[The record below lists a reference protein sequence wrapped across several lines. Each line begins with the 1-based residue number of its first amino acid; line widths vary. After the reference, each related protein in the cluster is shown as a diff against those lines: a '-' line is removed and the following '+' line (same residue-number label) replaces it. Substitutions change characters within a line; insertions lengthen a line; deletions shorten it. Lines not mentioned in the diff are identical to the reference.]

1 MTRPFVLA
9 AGGTGGHM
17 VPAHVLAAELRAR
30 GHAVHLV
37 TDARRDIEEET
48 VTRLPSKA
56 FDEFLKAL
64 DRPMPKAAKDLIEM
78 EPDWI

>member
-37 TDARRDIEEET
+37 TDTRGLRFPGLFEGVPRT
-48 VTRLPSKA
+48 VVDAASPGRSGWRALPAVTMSIW
-56 FDEFLKAL
+56 
-64 DRPMPKAAKDLIEM
+64 RGR
-78 EPDWI
+78 